1 MDSANQACMK
11 KPHAGMKKPHAG
23 KMCQNVCDFMTDIL
37 WYTELNIGIVF

>member
-37 WYTELNIGIVF
+37 